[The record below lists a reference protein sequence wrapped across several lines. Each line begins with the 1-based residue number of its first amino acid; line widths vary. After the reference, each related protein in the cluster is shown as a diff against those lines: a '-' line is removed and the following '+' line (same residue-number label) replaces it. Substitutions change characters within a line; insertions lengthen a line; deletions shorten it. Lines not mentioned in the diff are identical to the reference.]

1 MSKVTLQHIL
11 DNSMVCVAFVDGH
24 AVEHTELINHVPT
37 DDNTGEAIIGAALI
51 PAVFFDKEISDDSAE
66 TDYMHLGTFSLSEEL
81 SFNSNKRTYIATNLE
96 NDEAC
101 ELEVRFSTKVEP
113 EQILKGE

>member
-37 DDNTGEAIIGAALI
+37 DDNTGEPSG
-51 PAVFFDKEISDDSAE
+51 
-66 TDYMHLGTFSLSEEL
+66 
-81 SFNSNKRTYIATNLE
+81 
-96 NDEAC
+96 
-101 ELEVRFSTKVEP
+101 
-113 EQILKGE
+113 